1 MFNKMINIEI
11 PKPCYFFFFSIVED
25 FIKMNISRFGS
36 GSMKMTLHSEPNV
49 NVNLDNISK
58 RHIGKKNQMP

>member
-1 MFNKMINIEI
+1 MFNNMINIEI
-11 PKPCYFFFFSIVED
+11 QKPCYFFSIVED

-36 GSMKMTLHSEPNV
+36 GSMKKTLHSEPNV